1 MDSPLPGR
9 LRAAR
14 LAAGMTQRQLGEYL
28 GMEPNLASARMT
40 QYEKGQHAPNF
51 LMLKQLSEALDVPIP
66 YFFCEDDTVAELII
80 ELDKL
85 DSEERQKLLQQLKN
99 RTAPESGESEPEPSD
114 D

>member
-1 MDSPLPGR
+1 MDSPLPDR

-14 LAAGMTQRQLGEYL
+14 QAAGMTQRQLGEYL

-51 LMLKQLSEALDVPIP
+51 QLLKRLSEALEVPIP
-66 YFFCEDDTVAELII
+66 YFFCEDDTVAELIL

-85 DSEERQKLLQQLKN
+85 DPAERQRLLEQLKKGC
-99 RTAPESGESEPEPSD
+99 APSES
-114 D
+114 

>member
-1 MDSPLPGR
+1 MDSPLPDR

-14 LAAGMTQRQLGEYL
+14 QAAGMTQRQLGEYL

-51 LMLKQLSEALDVPIP
+51 QLLKRLSEALEVPIP
-66 YFFCEDDTVAELII
+66 YFFCEDDTVAELIL

-85 DSEERQKLLQQLKN
+85 DPAERQRLLEQLKKGS
-99 RTAPESGESEPEPSD
+99 APSES
-114 D
+114 

>member
-1 MDSPLPGR
+1 MDSPLPDR

-14 LAAGMTQRQLGEYL
+14 QAAGMTQRQLGEYL

-51 LMLKQLSEALDVPIP
+51 QLLKRLSEALEVPIP
-66 YFFCEDDTVAELII
+66 YFFCEDDTVAELIL

-85 DSEERQKLLQQLKN
+85 DPAERQRLLEQLKKGS
-99 RTAPESGESEPEPSD
+99 APSPDFS
-114 D
+114 

>member
-1 MDSPLPGR
+1 MDSPLPDR

-14 LAAGMTQRQLGEYL
+14 QAAGMTQRQLGECL

-51 LMLKQLSEALDVPIP
+51 QLLKRLSEALEVPIP
-66 YFFCEDDTVAELII
+66 YFFCEDDTVAELIL

-85 DSEERQKLLQQLKN
+85 DPAERQRLLEQLKKGS
-99 RTAPESGESEPEPSD
+99 APSES
-114 D
+114 

>member
-1 MDSPLPGR
+1 MDSPLPNR

-14 LAAGMTQRQLGEYL
+14 QAAGMTQRQLGEYL

-51 LMLKQLSEALDVPIP
+51 QLLKRLSEALEVPIP
-66 YFFCEDDTVAELII
+66 YFFCEDDTVAELIL

-85 DSEERQKLLQQLKN
+85 DPAERQRLLEQLKKGS
-99 RTAPESGESEPEPSD
+99 APSES
-114 D
+114 

>member
-1 MDSPLPGR
+1 MDSPLPRR

-51 LMLKQLSEALDVPIP
+51 QLLRRLSEALDVPIP
-66 YFFCEDDTVAELII
+66 YLFCEDETVAELIL

-85 DSEERQKLLQQLKN
+85 SPTERQKLLEQLKA
-99 RTAPESGESEPEPSD
+99 RKTSD
-114 D
+114 DD

>member
-51 LMLKQLSEALDVPIP
+51 QLLKRLSEALNVPIP
-66 YFFCEDDTVAELII
+66 YFFCEDDTVAELIL

-85 DSEERQKLLQQLKN
+85 EPAERQRLLEQLKKE
-99 RTAPESGESEPEPSD
+99 RAPSD
-114 D
+114 SHRI

>member
-1 MDSPLPGR
+1 MDSPLPDR

-14 LAAGMTQRQLGEYL
+14 QAAGMTQRQLGEYL

-51 LMLKQLSEALDVPIP
+51 QLLKRLSEALEVPIP
-66 YFFCEDDTVAELII
+66 YFFCEDDTVAELIL

-85 DSEERQKLLQQLKN
+85 DPAERQRLLEQLKKGS
-99 RTAPESGESEPEPSD
+99 ASSES
-114 D
+114 

>member
-1 MDSPLPGR
+1 MDSPLPDR

-14 LAAGMTQRQLGEYL
+14 QAAGMTQRQLGEYL

-51 LMLKQLSEALDVPIP
+51 QLLKRLSEALEVPIP
-66 YFFCEDDTVAELII
+66 YFFCEDETVAELIL

-85 DSEERQKLLQQLKN
+85 DPAERQRLLEQLKKGS
-99 RTAPESGESEPEPSD
+99 APSES
-114 D
+114 

>member
-1 MDSPLPGR
+1 MDSPLPDR

-14 LAAGMTQRQLGEYL
+14 QAAGMTQRQLGEYL

-51 LMLKQLSEALDVPIP
+51 QLLKRLSEALDVPIP
-66 YFFCEDDTVAELII
+66 YFFCEDDTIAELIL

-85 DSEERQKLLQQLKN
+85 TPTERQRLLEQLKKGG
-99 RTAPESGESEPEPSD
+99 APSES
-114 D
+114 

>member
-1 MDSPLPGR
+1 MDSPLPDR

-14 LAAGMTQRQLGEYL
+14 QAAGMTQRQLGEYL

-51 LMLKQLSEALDVPIP
+51 QLLKRLSEALEVPIP
-66 YFFCEDDTVAELII
+66 YFFCEDDTVAELIL

-85 DSEERQKLLQQLKN
+85 DPAERQRLLEQLRKG
-99 RTAPESGESEPEPSD
+99 REPSES
-114 D
+114 